1 MNPQETY
8 KSLSIVS
15 TEAQYTIDC
24 STHDF
29 NNVSR
34 LELGS
39 YEGPMMTLQ
48 NVDPGANTLNFT
60 EGFQLGLNRMRWWN
74 DTEDDPTLYELF
86 VPNHLN
92 PATVTEDPEDG
103 DSYILETALPLSLS
117 AYFAWKRASTI
128 TGPAL
133 SLLLANT
140 NNDSQPQLFLNKD
153 NIAVID
159 ATHFRLAKSVA
170 TLGEKVLFHHIPWHI
185 CELLDFV
192 NFGVD
197 SDLEASTFPTTWGKH
212 LSIQVSEGVSKFVNN
227 SDFEFDPSWDGVE
240 APEYMS
246 MFRFGMID
254 FIHLPFKF
262 VDDASRTVPPRMQAV
277 VPPGTYSGSDIL
289 QLLPAYMNVGHLP
302 EESTFLVME
311 GLQAKTVRVADGYHA
326 TPFALLTAIRAGLT
340 AVGSSVQCQ
349 YANDAANFRAPGCF
363 EFFGTEQPFLLDFR
377 ATSMELRIALNV
389 TNRQYGPDTV
399 IKADADAVFPQ
410 LWDDGNSHHIYELGM
425 HDRNSFTLTAFN
437 PPLVET
443 AATATQQGQTLV
455 LRVQDPQAFP
465 YQVNDICF
473 MQQNQHSTTARI
485 LALGQVYRL
494 EVTSQFALD
503 PVLPFLTVLE
513 GEGAVVT
520 VVCNVG
526 DYNLVPNATT
536 ITGAEKLNEVALIA
550 EVQPGFWAGVDVLG
564 MFTIG
569 YLDPPRFEVE
579 AELKSLA
586 PRLGVGSHRLD
597 GGFFYKLNAF
607 DFDPIPYLLLY
618 VDAEGGS
625 GNPEHKNFFDIPTA
639 DGVVERTRYPL
650 AKLVMSTPY
659 TVTRH
664 QIMDHKLSQPH
675 NVHHLTIA
683 FQKPDGSPVNFQG
696 RAHGLTIGFYCQTR

>member
-1 MNPQETY
+1 MNPPETY
-8 KSLSIVS
+8 KSLSIVG
-15 TEAQYTIDC
+15 TEDKYTIDC

-29 NNVSR
+29 DNVTR

-48 NVDPGANTLNFT
+48 NVDLGANTLNFT
-60 EGFQLGLNRMRWWN
+60 EGFQLGLNRMRYWN
-74 DTEDDPTLYELF
+74 GTQDPPTLYELF

-92 PATVTEDPEDG
+92 PATVIEDG
-103 DSYILETALPLSLS
+103 DSYILETALPLSLR

-133 SLLLANT
+133 SLLLADT
-140 NNDSQPQLFLNKD
+140 HNDSQPQLFLNED
-153 NIAVID
+153 NIETID

-170 TLGEKVLFHHIPWHI
+170 TLNDKCFFHHIPWHI

-192 NFGVD
+192 NFAVD
-197 SDLEASTFPTTWGKH
+197 SDLEASTFPATWGKY

-227 SDFEFDPSWDGVE
+227 SDFEFDPSWDE
-240 APEYMS
+240 AVPPEYTS
-246 MFRFGMID
+246 MFTFGMVD
-254 FIHLPFKF
+254 FIHLPFTF
-262 VDDASRTVPPRMQAV
+262 VGVESRTTPPRMQAV
-277 VPPGTYSGSDIL
+277 VPPGTYSGSDML
-289 QLLPAYMNVGHLP
+289 QVLPAYMNVGHLP

-311 GLQAKTVRVADGYHA
+311 GLQARTVRVAAGYHA

-340 AVGSSVQCQ
+340 AAGVSVQCQ
-349 YANDAANFRAPGCF
+349 YANDGASFRTPGCF
-363 EFFGTEQPFLLDFR
+363 EFVGTEQPFLLDFR

-389 TNRQYGPDTV
+389 TDRQYGPDTV

-410 LWDDGNSHHIYELGM
+410 LWDDSHSHLIYEVGM
-425 HDRNSFTLTAFN
+425 HDPNSFTLTAFN
-437 PPLVET
+437 PSHVET
-443 AATATQQGQTLV
+443 AARATQEGQTLV

-465 YQVNDICF
+465 YQVNDVCF
-473 MQQNQHSTTARI
+473 MQQNQHSTSARI

-494 EVTSQFALD
+494 EVTQAFELD
-503 PVLPFLTVLE
+503 EFLTVLE
-513 GEGAVVT
+513 EDESILT

-536 ITGAEKLNEVALIA
+536 IISAEKLDEVALIA
-550 EVQPGFWAGVDVLG
+550 EVQPGFWGGVDVLD

-586 PRLGVGSHRLD
+586 PRLGVGSNRLD

-664 QIMDHKLSQPH
+664 QIMDHKLSQKR
-675 NVHHLTIA
+675 NVHHLTVA
-683 FQKPDGSPVNFQG
+683 FEKPDGSRVNFQG
-696 RAHGLTIGFYCQTR
+696 RAHGLTIGFYCQSR

>member
-1 MNPQETY
+1 MNPHETY
-8 KSLSIVS
+8 KSLSILG
-15 TEAQYTIDC
+15 TEDNYTIDC

-29 NNVSR
+29 DNVTR

-48 NVDPGANTLNFT
+48 NVDPGANRLNFT
-60 EGFQLGLNRMRWWN
+60 EGFQLGLNRMRYWN
-74 DTEDDPTLYELF
+74 GTQDNPTLYEF
-86 VPNHLN
+86 FAPNHLN
-92 PATVTEDPEDG
+92 PATVIDDG
-103 DSYILETALPLSLS
+103 GSYILETALPLSLS

-140 NNDSQPQLFLNKD
+140 NNDSQPQLFLNED
-153 NIAVID
+153 NIDVID

-170 TLGEKVLFHHIPWHI
+170 TLGDKCLFHHIPWHI

-192 NFGVD
+192 NFAVD
-197 SDLEASTFPTTWGKH
+197 SNLEASTFPATWGKH
-212 LSIQVSEGVSKFVNN
+212 LSIQVDEGMSKFVNN
-227 SDFEFDPSWDGVE
+227 SDFEFDPSWDE
-240 APEYMS
+240 AVPPEYTS
-246 MFRFGMID
+246 MFTFGMVD
-254 FIHLPFKF
+254 FVHLPFTF
-262 VDDASRTVPPRMQAV
+262 VGDESRTTPPRMQAV
-277 VPPGTYSGSDIL
+277 VPPGTYSGSDML

-311 GLQAKTVRVADGYHA
+311 GLQASTVHVAAGYHA

-340 AVGSSVQCQ
+340 AAGSSVQCQ

-363 EFFGTEQPFLLDFR
+363 VFLGTEQPFLLDFR
-377 ATSMELRIALNV
+377 ATSIHLRIALNV
-389 TNRQYGPDTV
+389 TNRQYGPDSA

-410 LWDDGNSHHIYELGM
+410 LWDDSHSHLIYEVGM
-425 HDRNSFTLTAFN
+425 HDPNSFTLTAFN
-437 PPLVET
+437 PSHVET
-443 AATATQQGQTLV
+443 LAEATQEGQTLV

-465 YQVNDICF
+465 YQVNDVCF
-473 MQQNQHSTTARI
+473 MQQNQHSTSARI

-494 EVTSQFALD
+494 EVTQAFELD
-503 PVLPFLTVLE
+503 EFLTVLE
-513 GEGAVVT
+513 EDDECIT

-536 ITGAEKLNEVALIA
+536 ITSAEKLGVALIA
-550 EVQPGFWAGVDVLG
+550 EVQPDFWAGDDDDLHI
-564 MFTIG
+564 FTMG

-664 QIMDHKLSQPH
+664 QIMDHKLSQKR

-683 FQKPDGSPVNFQG
+683 FEKPDGSRVNFQG
-696 RAHGLTIGFYCQTR
+696 RAHGLTIGFYCQSR